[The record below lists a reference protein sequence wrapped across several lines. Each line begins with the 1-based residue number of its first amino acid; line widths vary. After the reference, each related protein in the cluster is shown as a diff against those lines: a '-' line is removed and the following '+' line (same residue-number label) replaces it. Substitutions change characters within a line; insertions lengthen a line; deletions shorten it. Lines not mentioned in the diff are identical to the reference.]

1 MVARAIHGMIALG
14 GCSEEVSLVS
24 PTRDSTLAD
33 PQQLIAD
40 LRRELDE
47 CRAERDNAQRK
58 LEERTAE
65 HDEAPASGIA
75 ARSSA
80 ACRPSATE

>member
-1 MVARAIHGMIALG
+1 M
-14 GCSEEVSLVS
+14 S

-47 CRAERDNAQRK
+47 CRAERDNARRE
-58 LEERTAE
+58 LDARTAE
-65 HDEAPASGIA
+65 RDEALASGMA
-75 ARSSA
+75 AVIGRL
-80 ACRPSATE
+80 PATGDWVNPQRFA